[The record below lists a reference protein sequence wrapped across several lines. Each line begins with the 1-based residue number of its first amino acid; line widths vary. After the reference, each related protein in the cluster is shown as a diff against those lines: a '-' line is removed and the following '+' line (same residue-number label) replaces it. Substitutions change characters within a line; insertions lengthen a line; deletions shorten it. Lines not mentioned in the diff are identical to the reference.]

1 MPFPSPGDLP
11 NPGIKPR
18 SPALQADSLPFE
30 SPGKPGN
37 RDNNVIISFL
47 FYTWLVLVAQSYP
60 TLCNPMDCS
69 PLSMRFSRQ
78 GYWSGLPLPSPGD
91 LPNPGIEPRSPALQ
105 ANSLPTGLQGKPRT
119 QREKAAVIAQVQF
132 SDWGLEDE
140 GDDLH
145 NSFLPGSRLRL
156 LYKLNMK
163 DESQLG
169 ITESTTP
176 PGSTTQSSKG
186 PSGKRKATTGVLGH
200 SEIKGLHK

>member
-1 MPFPSPGDLP
+1 
-11 NPGIKPR
+11 
-18 SPALQADSLPFE
+18 
-30 SPGKPGN
+30 
-37 RDNNVIISFL
+37 
-47 FYTWLVLVAQSYP
+47 
-60 TLCNPMDCS
+60 MDCS

-200 SEIKGLHK
+200 SEIKGLHKRGGGCQDLGLSTEVDSLQLAGVRGCP

>member
-1 MPFPSPGDLP
+1 MLP
-11 NPGIKPR
+11 
-18 SPALQADSLPFE
+18 
-30 SPGKPGN
+30 
-37 RDNNVIISFL
+37 ISG
-47 FYTWLVLVAQSYP
+47 TGVAWLCSFQKLALVAQSYP
-60 TLCNPMDCS
+60 TLCDPMDCS

-200 SEIKGLHK
+200 SEMKGLHK